1 MVRHRRPPSRRTI
14 APAPGRGEDADLPP
28 PQFGLPEDFAAKYK
42 LGKKLGEGTFGTAYE
57 ALPKSGPGM
66 VVAVKIIPKSMLQVR
81 SAAAR
86 ARGGSED

>member
-1 MVRHRRPPSRRTI
+1 MRTI
-14 APAPGRGEDADLPP
+14 APRPGRGVDADRPP
-28 PQFGLPEDFAAKYK
+28 SQFGLPEDFAAKYK

-57 ALPKSGPGM
+57 ALPKSGPGT

>member
-1 MVRHRRPPSRRTI
+1 MDADRPPS
-14 APAPGRGEDADLPP
+14 
-28 PQFGLPEDFAAKYK
+28 QFGLPEDFAAKYK

-57 ALPKSGPGM
+57 ALPKSGPGT